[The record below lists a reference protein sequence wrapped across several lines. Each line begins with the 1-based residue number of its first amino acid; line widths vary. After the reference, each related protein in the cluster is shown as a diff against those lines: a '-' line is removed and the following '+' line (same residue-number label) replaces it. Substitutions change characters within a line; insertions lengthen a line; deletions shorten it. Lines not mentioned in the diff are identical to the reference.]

1 MKKIKWKI
9 LIITGLLCL
18 APILLGIAVYD
29 KMPAQMAI
37 HFNIN
42 NTPDR
47 FAPKNIA
54 LFLIPVLMLLL
65 QIFCCVISDINAA
78 KKGDSKKFET
88 AIKLIIPIIT
98 FIIYTATISYTLDS
112 GTDIR
117 RITMF
122 ILGFTF
128 VVIGN
133 YLPKVGYVNK
143 AGFKKLVGD
152 KARKLNRIMGYE
164 MVGLG
169 ILFFIS
175 ILLPP
180 FASVAVLILL
190 FPYIVINCIYAV
202 YLRKNG

>member
-47 FAPKNIA
+47 FAPKNAA

-65 QIFCCVISDINAA
+65 QIFCCVTSDINAV
-78 KKGDSKKFET
+78 KKGDNKKLET

-98 FIIYTATISYTLDS
+98 FIIYVATISYTLDS
-112 GTDIR
+112 STDIR
-117 RITMF
+117 RIAMF

-143 AGFKKLVGD
+143 TGFKKLTGD
-152 KARKLNRIMGYE
+152 KARKFNRTIGYE

-175 ILLPP
+175 ILLPSYV
-180 FASVAVLILL
+180 SVAAVILII
-190 FPYIVINCIYAV
+190 PYAVINTLYAV
-202 YLRKNG
+202 KLNKNK